1 MKITTDLSQV
11 LIDLVLNLTLVHMES
26 RNQPTS
32 ILTKIIV
39 GGISILIADLLLK
52 GVVLD
57 SWVTGFI
64 LAGVIILINF
74 TIKPILIILTLPV
87 TLITFG
93 LFLLVINALVVL
105 IAAYFIPGFSVDGF
119 WWALGF
125 AIVLSLI
132 NGIFGVNMN
141 SK

>member
-1 MKITTDLSQV
+1 MLLS
-11 LIDLVLNLTLVHMES
+11 
-26 RNQPTS
+26 
-32 ILTKIIV
+32 
-39 GGISILIADLLLK
+39 

-57 SWVTGFI
+57 SWVTGFV

-93 LFLLVINALVVL
+93 LFLLVINAVVVL
-105 IAAYFIPGFSVDGF
+105 IAAYFIPGFTVDGF

-125 AIVLSLI
+125 AIVVSLI
-132 NGIFGVNMN
+132 NGVFGVNMN

>member
-1 MKITTDLSQV
+1 MNPKNKS
-11 LIDLVLNLTLVHMES
+11 
-26 RNQPTS
+26 TS

-39 GGISILIADLLLK
+39 GGISILIADILLS
-52 GVVLD
+52 GVQVD
-57 SWVTGFI
+57 TWTTGFI
-64 LAGVIILINF
+64 LAGAIILINF

-105 IAAYFIPGFSVDGF
+105 IAAYFIPGFTVDGF

-125 AIVLSLI
+125 ALLTSII
-132 NGIFGVNMN
+132 NGIFGI
-141 SK
+141 SLSSE

>member
-1 MKITTDLSQV
+1 
-11 LIDLVLNLTLVHMES
+11 MES

-74 TIKPILIILTLPV
+74 TIKPIFIILTLPV

>member
-1 MKITTDLSQV
+1 MANSSQ
-11 LIDLVLNLTLVHMES
+11 S
-26 RNQPTS
+26 PS

-39 GGISILIADLLLK
+39 GGISILIADLLLS
-52 GVVLD
+52 GVSVD
-57 SWVTGFI
+57 TWVTGFI

-87 TLITFG
+87 TLLTFG
-93 LFLLVINALVVL
+93 LFLLVINALVVM
-105 IAAYFIPGFSVDGF
+105 IAAYFIPGFTVDGF

-125 AIVLSLI
+125 ALVLSII
-132 NGIFGVNMN
+132 NSIFGVSLN

>member
-1 MKITTDLSQV
+1 
-11 LIDLVLNLTLVHMES
+11 MES
-26 RNQPTS
+26 SNQPTS

-57 SWVTGFI
+57 SWVTGFV

-74 TIKPILIILTLPV
+74 TLKPILIILTLPV

-93 LFLLVINALVVL
+93 LFLLFINALVVL
-105 IAAYFIPGFSVDGF
+105 IAAYFIPGFTVDGF

-125 AIVLSLI
+125 ALLLSLI
-132 NGIFGVNMN
+132 NGIFGVNLN

>member
-1 MKITTDLSQV
+1 MDQVMLLS
-11 LIDLVLNLTLVHMES
+11 LISMES

-52 GVVLD
+52 GVTLD

-105 IAAYFIPGFSVDGF
+105 IAAYFIPGFTVDGF

-125 AIVLSLI
+125 ALLLSLI

>member
-1 MKITTDLSQV
+1 
-11 LIDLVLNLTLVHMES
+11 MES

-52 GVVLD
+52 GVTLD

-105 IAAYFIPGFSVDGF
+105 IAAYFIPGFTVDGF

-125 AIVLSLI
+125 ALLLSLI

>member
-1 MKITTDLSQV
+1 
-11 LIDLVLNLTLVHMES
+11 MES

-39 GGISILIADLLLK
+39 GGISILIADLLLS

-57 SWVTGFI
+57 SWVTGFV

-87 TLITFG
+87 TLLTFG
-93 LFLLVINALVVL
+93 LFLLVINAVVVL
-105 IAAYFIPGFSVDGF
+105 IAAYFIPGFTVNGF

-125 AIVLSLI
+125 AIVVSLI

>member
-1 MKITTDLSQV
+1 
-11 LIDLVLNLTLVHMES
+11 MES